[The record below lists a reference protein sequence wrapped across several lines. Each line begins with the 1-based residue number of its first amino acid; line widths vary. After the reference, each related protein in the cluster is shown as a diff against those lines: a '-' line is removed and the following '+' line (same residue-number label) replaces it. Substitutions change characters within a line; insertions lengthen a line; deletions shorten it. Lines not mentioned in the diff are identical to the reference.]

1 MLSLLFKSR
10 VKQHQRTSHMG
21 KIETVKE
28 HERLYQP
35 KTGAACSC
43 KPGQA
48 RDNCRQCEGTGQVI
62 DFAAI
67 RARPLEHEEVSGS
80 EACPACGNPEATEL
94 GSLGSKYWVRCRGCG
109 SDYVHTSQDDL
120 DHDLGPDDM
129 QKAKSLVLT
138 FGKSV
143 VKQHSRKTKTGKT
156 STVRQYSDKR
166 TKKPAQDKDDQST
179 WSDSSRK
186 QAAPKGVEITNVGSV
201 DRHRNGMGG
210 KPFSIVKF
218 SYLEPGSEEEQ
229 QMVAM
234 VFDEPGAIAVF
245 DQDKLAAGDTSFG
258 SNSWRGDQFEQPLR
272 EHIERHTKDLYGHLS
287 EPKSEDAG
295 DEGETWDRE
304 GKKKIKVSVP
314 PREMPKE
321 KADSDRAMDDDH
333 KRQDANVRKPAGNA
347 GDKKDVDIKAFMR
360 SYRRN
365 EGQNKH
371 TANILKLAEA
381 FGDAEQIALAK
392 KGVAYLEEHGEQDY
406 ALSTEMYEKIH
417 EPLWKKAQALA
428 QGQGLRPRLATR
440 EDDTKQAGPMK
451 KGLALLFGKARVRQ
465 HQRQGP
471 KGKIETVTE
480 HDRSDQPHA
489 QTHPQIKDE
498 VHAANYRG
506 YDIYHRQVGGKDLY
520 KVYRD
525 GKFLGHE
532 ASLLEARQLVTSLEL
547 DSENQEVGEDDK
559 RPRLTGRE
567 SKDFR
572 LRG

>member
-10 VKQHQRTSHMG
+10 VKQHQRTSHTG
-21 KIETVKE
+21 KVVLVHPYDRLKGDTYNLKLKDLSDYDPTLPVRKKIDEQVREDCRATAHKNLTVVEEFAANLDNGKLDRKMKLAGKLLGLPAHILQAMIYEGVGKFECAEDSYHLEVLAEHGDMQKAHVRTYSRAGKTGKVETVKE
-28 HERLYQP
+28 HERIYQP
-35 KTGAACSC
+35 KMGTACSC

-80 EACPACGNPEATEL
+80 EACPACGNPEVTEL

-258 SNSWRGDQFEQPLR
+258 SNSWRGDRFEKPLR

-287 EPKSEDAG
+287 EPKE
-295 DEGETWDRE
+295 
-304 GKKKIKVSVP
+304 
-314 PREMPKE
+314 
-321 KADSDRAMDDDH
+321 
-333 KRQDANVRKPAGNA
+333 A
-347 GDKKDVDIKAFMR
+347 GDKKPDDAGK
-360 SYRRN
+360 
-365 EGQNKH
+365 
-371 TANILKLAEA
+371 T
-381 FGDAEQIALAK
+381 GD
-392 KGVAYLEEHGEQDY
+392 
-406 ALSTEMYEKIH
+406 
-417 EPLWKKAQALA
+417 KKA
-428 QGQGLRPRLATR
+428 
-440 EDDTKQAGPMK
+440 DKQ
-451 KGLALLFGKARVRQ
+451 
-465 HQRQGP
+465 
-471 KGKIETVTE
+471 
-480 HDRSDQPHA
+480 
-489 QTHPQIKDE
+489 
-498 VHAANYRG
+498 
-506 YDIYHRQVGGKDLY
+506 
-520 KVYRD
+520 
-525 GKFLGHE
+525 
-532 ASLLEARQLVTSLEL
+532 
-547 DSENQEVGEDDK
+547 
-559 RPRLTGRE
+559 PRLTGRE